1 MEVNMAVIDKIK
13 KIFSV
18 ANKNKI
24 LENEIAYSVPN
35 SNRSVWGDFSLLQ
48 NLSPTVLA
56 SILNDIKC
64 GYIPKEYLEVA
75 SDIELKDTHYRSV
88 LNTRKLAVTSLDI
101 KVIAT
106 SDDEKNLEIAK
117 AVERDIVKNET
128 AGIYSLIFDMLDA
141 IAKGFSV
148 NEIIW
153 ESKNNVWRPR
163 EYKFR
168 YAGFFRYDNLGE
180 KLKLIDPYTSE
191 LYDLPENKFI
201 IHQPKNHSGA
211 QILSGLAIPCL
222 FYFMLK
228 YYDITSWAAFI
239 DRFGYPL
246 RLGKYSPKATE
257 DDINTLRRA
266 VASIGSDFGAVIPES
281 AILEIIESKTT
292 QSTSDTYEKLAQ
304 FVNKEISKL
313 VLGQTMTSEE
323 GASYSQAQ
331 VHNEVRGDIAKSD
344 IRQIMETLNS
354 QLIVPY
360 CKFNFGELET
370 YPKLELFKPD
380 IDNIELIINAVANLS
395 DKGLKVKA
403 SEIRAKLGLSEPA
416 EDDEVIGGRVIY
428 DNGDCGVCPTV
439 SPHVANANADLNN
452 IIYNHRSTMNTAL
465 NNASGDCPHVANVA
479 IDNDYIEIENDIVET
494 LKKVFDKCESFDE
507 IKNEIEKLSL
517 NWDSS
522 KIAEIMASAFFMA
535 RAKGDNDFDLDE
547 ENDL

>member
-1 MEVNMAVIDKIK
+1 MAVIDKIK
-13 KIFSV
+13 KFFSV

-117 AVERDIVKNET
+117 AVERDIVRNET

-323 GASYSQAQ
+323 VASYSQAQ

-416 EDDEVIGGRVIY
+416 EDDEVVGGRVIY
-428 DNGDCGVCPTV
+428 DNNANYRNMPLQGALARADAADASDLNNKFDSSLLTIKALNQTV
-439 SPHVANANADLNN
+439 SPHVAND
-452 IIYNHRSTMNTAL
+452 
-465 NNASGDCPHVANVA
+465 
-479 IDNDYIEIENDIVET
+479 DYIEIENDIVET

>member
-13 KIFSV
+13 KFFSV

-416 EDDEVIGGRVIY
+416 EDDEVVGGRVIY
-428 DNGDCGVCPTV
+428 DN
-439 SPHVANANADLNN
+439 NANADLNN
-452 IIYNHRSTMNTAL
+452 IIYNHRPTMNTAL
-465 NNASGDCPHVANVA
+465 NNASNVA

>member
-1 MEVNMAVIDKIK
+1 MAVIDKIK
-13 KIFSV
+13 KFFSV

-246 RLGKYSPKATE
+246 RLGKYSTKATE

-428 DNGDCGVCPTV
+428 DN
-439 SPHVANANADLNN
+439 NANADLNN

-465 NNASGDCPHVANVA
+465 NNALGDCGVCPTVSPHVANVA

>member
-1 MEVNMAVIDKIK
+1 MAVIDKIK
-13 KIFSV
+13 NFFSV

-64 GYIPKEYLEVA
+64 GYIPKEYLDIA

-228 YYDITSWAAFI
+228 YYDITSWAAFV

-416 EDDEVIGGRVIY
+416 EDDEVVGGGVIY
-428 DNGDCGVCPTV
+428 DNNANYRNMRADASDLNNKFDSSRLRNMRRHSRADAAVATRKALNQTV
-439 SPHVANANADLNN
+439 SPHVAND
-452 IIYNHRSTMNTAL
+452 
-465 NNASGDCPHVANVA
+465 
-479 IDNDYIEIENDIVET
+479 DYIEIENDIVET

>member
-1 MEVNMAVIDKIK
+1 MAVIDKIK
-13 KIFSV
+13 NFFSV

-180 KLKLIDPYTSE
+180 ELKLIDPYTSE

-246 RLGKYSPKATE
+246 RLGKYSTKATE

-281 AILEIIESKTT
+281 AMLEIIESKTT

-380 IDNIELIINAVANLS
+380 IDNMELIINAVANLS

-416 EDDEVIGGRVIY
+416 EDDEVVGGRVIY
-428 DNGDCGVCPTV
+428 DNNANYPVNNKFDSSRLNHVDCQLPKGRRWRKRKALNQAE
-439 SPHVANANADLNN
+439 PHVAND
-452 IIYNHRSTMNTAL
+452 
-465 NNASGDCPHVANVA
+465 
-479 IDNDYIEIENDIVET
+479 DYIEIENDIVET

>member
-1 MEVNMAVIDKIK
+1 MDD
-13 KIFSV
+13 IF
-18 ANKNKI
+18 
-24 LENEIAYSVPN
+24 
-35 SNRSVWGDFSLLQ
+35 
-48 NLSPTVLA
+48 
-56 SILNDIKC
+56 C
-64 GYIPKEYLEVA
+64 
-75 SDIELKDTHYRSV
+75 SD
-88 LNTRKLAVTSLDI
+88 
-101 KVIAT
+101 
-106 SDDEKNLEIAK
+106 
-117 AVERDIVKNET
+117 
-128 AGIYSLIFDMLDA
+128 
-141 IAKGFSV
+141 
-148 NEIIW
+148 
-153 ESKNNVWRPR
+153 
-163 EYKFR
+163 
-168 YAGFFRYDNLGE
+168 
-180 KLKLIDPYTSE
+180 
-191 LYDLPENKFI
+191 
-201 IHQPKNHSGA
+201 
-211 QILSGLAIPCL
+211 
-222 FYFMLK
+222 
-228 YYDITSWAAFI
+228 I

-292 QSTSDTYEKLAQ
+292 QSTLDTYEKLAQ

-313 VLGQTMTSEE
+313 VLGQTMTNEE

-331 VHNEVRGDIAKSD
+331 VHNEVRGDIANSD

-416 EDDEVIGGRVIY
+416 EDDEVVGGRVIY
-428 DNGDCGVCPTV
+428 DN
-439 SPHVANANADLNN
+439 NANYRNMPLQGALARADAAEASDLNN
-452 IIYNHRSTMNTAL
+452 KFDSSRLTIKAL
-465 NNASGDCPHVANVA
+465 NQAETRDIND
-479 IDNDYIEIENDIVET
+479 DYIEIENDIVET

-522 KIAEIMASAFFMA
+522 KIAEIMASAFFYG
-535 RAKGDNDFDLDE
+535 KS
-547 ENDL
+547 

>member
-1 MEVNMAVIDKIK
+1 
-13 KIFSV
+13 
-18 ANKNKI
+18 
-24 LENEIAYSVPN
+24 
-35 SNRSVWGDFSLLQ
+35 
-48 NLSPTVLA
+48 
-56 SILNDIKC
+56 
-64 GYIPKEYLEVA
+64 
-75 SDIELKDTHYRSV
+75 
-88 LNTRKLAVTSLDI
+88 
-101 KVIAT
+101 
-106 SDDEKNLEIAK
+106 
-117 AVERDIVKNET
+117 
-128 AGIYSLIFDMLDA
+128 
-141 IAKGFSV
+141 
-148 NEIIW
+148 
-153 ESKNNVWRPR
+153 
-163 EYKFR
+163 
-168 YAGFFRYDNLGE
+168 
-180 KLKLIDPYTSE
+180 
-191 LYDLPENKFI
+191 
-201 IHQPKNHSGA
+201 
-211 QILSGLAIPCL
+211 
-222 FYFMLK
+222 MLK

-246 RLGKYSPKATE
+246 RLGKYSTKATE

-416 EDDEVIGGRVIY
+416 EDDEVVGGRVIY
-428 DNGDCGVCPTV
+428 DNANYSNLNNKFDSSLLTRKALNQTV
-439 SPHVANANADLNN
+439 SPHVAND
-452 IIYNHRSTMNTAL
+452 
-465 NNASGDCPHVANVA
+465 
-479 IDNDYIEIENDIVET
+479 DYIEIENDIVET

>member
-1 MEVNMAVIDKIK
+1 MDD
-13 KIFSV
+13 IF
-18 ANKNKI
+18 
-24 LENEIAYSVPN
+24 
-35 SNRSVWGDFSLLQ
+35 
-48 NLSPTVLA
+48 
-56 SILNDIKC
+56 C
-64 GYIPKEYLEVA
+64 
-75 SDIELKDTHYRSV
+75 SD
-88 LNTRKLAVTSLDI
+88 
-101 KVIAT
+101 
-106 SDDEKNLEIAK
+106 
-117 AVERDIVKNET
+117 
-128 AGIYSLIFDMLDA
+128 
-141 IAKGFSV
+141 
-148 NEIIW
+148 
-153 ESKNNVWRPR
+153 
-163 EYKFR
+163 
-168 YAGFFRYDNLGE
+168 
-180 KLKLIDPYTSE
+180 
-191 LYDLPENKFI
+191 
-201 IHQPKNHSGA
+201 
-211 QILSGLAIPCL
+211 
-222 FYFMLK
+222 
-228 YYDITSWAAFI
+228 I

-416 EDDEVIGGRVIY
+416 EDDEVVGGGVIY
-428 DNGDCGVCPTV
+428 DN
-439 SPHVANANADLNN
+439 NANYRNMRADASDLNN
-452 IIYNHRSTMNTAL
+452 KFDSSLLTRKAL
-465 NNASGDCPHVANVA
+465 NQASARMLRAETRNIND
-479 IDNDYIEIENDIVET
+479 DYIEIENDIVET

>member
-1 MEVNMAVIDKIK
+1 MDD
-13 KIFSV
+13 IF
-18 ANKNKI
+18 
-24 LENEIAYSVPN
+24 
-35 SNRSVWGDFSLLQ
+35 
-48 NLSPTVLA
+48 
-56 SILNDIKC
+56 C
-64 GYIPKEYLEVA
+64 
-75 SDIELKDTHYRSV
+75 SDI
-88 LNTRKLAVTSLDI
+88 
-101 KVIAT
+101 
-106 SDDEKNLEIAK
+106 
-117 AVERDIVKNET
+117 
-128 AGIYSLIFDMLDA
+128 G
-141 IAKGFSV
+141 
-148 NEIIW
+148 
-153 ESKNNVWRPR
+153 
-163 EYKFR
+163 
-168 YAGFFRYDNLGE
+168 
-180 KLKLIDPYTSE
+180 
-191 LYDLPENKFI
+191 
-201 IHQPKNHSGA
+201 
-211 QILSGLAIPCL
+211 
-222 FYFMLK
+222 
-228 YYDITSWAAFI
+228 
-239 DRFGYPL
+239 RFGYPL

-416 EDDEVIGGRVIY
+416 EDDEVVGGGVIY
-428 DNGDCGVCPTV
+428 DN
-439 SPHVANANADLNN
+439 NANYRNMRADASDLNN
-452 IIYNHRSTMNTAL
+452 KFDSSRLTRKAL
-465 NNASGDCPHVANVA
+465 NQASARMLRAETRNIND
-479 IDNDYIEIENDIVET
+479 DYIEIENDIVET

>member
-1 MEVNMAVIDKIK
+1 MDD
-13 KIFSV
+13 IF
-18 ANKNKI
+18 
-24 LENEIAYSVPN
+24 
-35 SNRSVWGDFSLLQ
+35 
-48 NLSPTVLA
+48 
-56 SILNDIKC
+56 C
-64 GYIPKEYLEVA
+64 
-75 SDIELKDTHYRSV
+75 SD
-88 LNTRKLAVTSLDI
+88 
-101 KVIAT
+101 
-106 SDDEKNLEIAK
+106 
-117 AVERDIVKNET
+117 
-128 AGIYSLIFDMLDA
+128 
-141 IAKGFSV
+141 
-148 NEIIW
+148 
-153 ESKNNVWRPR
+153 
-163 EYKFR
+163 
-168 YAGFFRYDNLGE
+168 
-180 KLKLIDPYTSE
+180 
-191 LYDLPENKFI
+191 
-201 IHQPKNHSGA
+201 
-211 QILSGLAIPCL
+211 
-222 FYFMLK
+222 
-228 YYDITSWAAFI
+228 I

-416 EDDEVIGGRVIY
+416 EDDEVVGGRVIY
-428 DNGDCGVCPTV
+428 DN
-439 SPHVANANADLNN
+439 NANADLNN
-452 IIYNHRSTMNTAL
+452 IIYNHRPTMNTAL
-465 NNASGDCPHVANVA
+465 NNASNVA

>member
-1 MEVNMAVIDKIK
+1 MAVIDKIK
-13 KIFSV
+13 KFFSV

-64 GYIPKEYLEVA
+64 GYIPKEYLEIA

-228 YYDITSWAAFI
+228 YYDITSWAAFV

-416 EDDEVIGGRVIY
+416 EDDEVVGGGVIY
-428 DNGDCGVCPTV
+428 DNNANYSDLNNKFDSSLLRNMPFPKGRLWRQGALARAVATRKALNQTV
-439 SPHVANANADLNN
+439 SPHVAND
-452 IIYNHRSTMNTAL
+452 
-465 NNASGDCPHVANVA
+465 
-479 IDNDYIEIENDIVET
+479 DYIEIENDIVET

>member
-1 MEVNMAVIDKIK
+1 MGC
-13 KIFSV
+13 F
-18 ANKNKI
+18 
-24 LENEIAYSVPN
+24 
-35 SNRSVWGDFSLLQ
+35 
-48 NLSPTVLA
+48 
-56 SILNDIKC
+56 
-64 GYIPKEYLEVA
+64 
-75 SDIELKDTHYRSV
+75 YR
-88 LNTRKLAVTSLDI
+88 
-101 KVIAT
+101 
-106 SDDEKNLEIAK
+106 
-117 AVERDIVKNET
+117 
-128 AGIYSLIFDMLDA
+128 
-141 IAKGFSV
+141 
-148 NEIIW
+148 
-153 ESKNNVWRPR
+153 
-163 EYKFR
+163 
-168 YAGFFRYDNLGE
+168 
-180 KLKLIDPYTSE
+180 
-191 LYDLPENKFI
+191 
-201 IHQPKNHSGA
+201 
-211 QILSGLAIPCL
+211 
-222 FYFMLK
+222 
-228 YYDITSWAAFI
+228 
-239 DRFGYPL
+239 PL
-246 RLGKYSPKATE
+246 RLGKYSTKATE

-416 EDDEVIGGRVIY
+416 EDDEVVGGRVIY
-428 DNGDCGVCPTV
+428 DNNANYRNMPLQGALARADAADTSDLNNKFDSSLLTIKALNQTV
-439 SPHVANANADLNN
+439 SPHVAND
-452 IIYNHRSTMNTAL
+452 
-465 NNASGDCPHVANVA
+465 
-479 IDNDYIEIENDIVET
+479 DYIEIENDIVET

-547 ENDL
+547 DDDL

>member
-1 MEVNMAVIDKIK
+1 MDD
-13 KIFSV
+13 IF
-18 ANKNKI
+18 
-24 LENEIAYSVPN
+24 
-35 SNRSVWGDFSLLQ
+35 
-48 NLSPTVLA
+48 
-56 SILNDIKC
+56 C
-64 GYIPKEYLEVA
+64 
-75 SDIELKDTHYRSV
+75 SD
-88 LNTRKLAVTSLDI
+88 
-101 KVIAT
+101 
-106 SDDEKNLEIAK
+106 
-117 AVERDIVKNET
+117 
-128 AGIYSLIFDMLDA
+128 
-141 IAKGFSV
+141 
-148 NEIIW
+148 
-153 ESKNNVWRPR
+153 
-163 EYKFR
+163 
-168 YAGFFRYDNLGE
+168 
-180 KLKLIDPYTSE
+180 
-191 LYDLPENKFI
+191 
-201 IHQPKNHSGA
+201 
-211 QILSGLAIPCL
+211 
-222 FYFMLK
+222 
-228 YYDITSWAAFI
+228 I

-292 QSTSDTYEKLAQ
+292 QSTLDTYEKLAQ

-313 VLGQTMTSEE
+313 VLGQTMTNEE

-416 EDDEVIGGRVIY
+416 EDDEVVGGRVIY
-428 DNGDCGVCPTV
+428 DNANYSNLNNKFDSSLLTRKALNQTV
-439 SPHVANANADLNN
+439 SPHVAND
-452 IIYNHRSTMNTAL
+452 
-465 NNASGDCPHVANVA
+465 
-479 IDNDYIEIENDIVET
+479 DYIEIENDIVEI

>member
-1 MEVNMAVIDKIK
+1 MDD
-13 KIFSV
+13 IF
-18 ANKNKI
+18 
-24 LENEIAYSVPN
+24 
-35 SNRSVWGDFSLLQ
+35 
-48 NLSPTVLA
+48 
-56 SILNDIKC
+56 C
-64 GYIPKEYLEVA
+64 
-75 SDIELKDTHYRSV
+75 SD
-88 LNTRKLAVTSLDI
+88 
-101 KVIAT
+101 
-106 SDDEKNLEIAK
+106 
-117 AVERDIVKNET
+117 
-128 AGIYSLIFDMLDA
+128 
-141 IAKGFSV
+141 
-148 NEIIW
+148 
-153 ESKNNVWRPR
+153 
-163 EYKFR
+163 
-168 YAGFFRYDNLGE
+168 
-180 KLKLIDPYTSE
+180 
-191 LYDLPENKFI
+191 
-201 IHQPKNHSGA
+201 
-211 QILSGLAIPCL
+211 
-222 FYFMLK
+222 
-228 YYDITSWAAFI
+228 I

-416 EDDEVIGGRVIY
+416 EDDEVVGGGVIY
-428 DNGDCGVCPTV
+428 DN
-439 SPHVANANADLNN
+439 NANYRNMRADASDLNN
-452 IIYNHRSTMNTAL
+452 KFDSSLLTRKAL
-465 NNASGDCPHVANVA
+465 NQASTRMLRAETRNIND
-479 IDNDYIEIENDIVET
+479 DYIEIENDIVET

>member
-1 MEVNMAVIDKIK
+1 MEVNMSVIDKIK
-13 KIFSV
+13 KFFSV
-18 ANKNKI
+18 VNKNKI

-416 EDDEVIGGRVIY
+416 EDDEVVGGRVIY
-428 DNGDCGVCPTV
+428 DNNANYSDLNNKFDSSRLTKKALNQTV
-439 SPHVANANADLNN
+439 SPHVAND
-452 IIYNHRSTMNTAL
+452 
-465 NNASGDCPHVANVA
+465 
-479 IDNDYIEIENDIVET
+479 DYIEIENDIVET
-494 LKKVFDKCESFDE
+494 LKNVFDKCESFDE

>member
-1 MEVNMAVIDKIK
+1 
-13 KIFSV
+13 
-18 ANKNKI
+18 
-24 LENEIAYSVPN
+24 
-35 SNRSVWGDFSLLQ
+35 
-48 NLSPTVLA
+48 
-56 SILNDIKC
+56 
-64 GYIPKEYLEVA
+64 
-75 SDIELKDTHYRSV
+75 
-88 LNTRKLAVTSLDI
+88 
-101 KVIAT
+101 
-106 SDDEKNLEIAK
+106 
-117 AVERDIVKNET
+117 
-128 AGIYSLIFDMLDA
+128 
-141 IAKGFSV
+141 
-148 NEIIW
+148 
-153 ESKNNVWRPR
+153 
-163 EYKFR
+163 
-168 YAGFFRYDNLGE
+168 
-180 KLKLIDPYTSE
+180 
-191 LYDLPENKFI
+191 
-201 IHQPKNHSGA
+201 
-211 QILSGLAIPCL
+211 
-222 FYFMLK
+222 MLK

-239 DRFGYPL
+239 DRFGYTL
-246 RLGKYSPKATE
+246 KLGKYSPKATE

-416 EDDEVIGGRVIY
+416 EDDEIVVGRVIY
-428 DNGDCGVCPTV
+428 DNNANYRNMPLQGALARADASDLNNKFDSSRLTQGDCPLPKGRRWRKRKALNQAETRNIGVCGVCPTV
-439 SPHVANANADLNN
+439 SPHVAND
-452 IIYNHRSTMNTAL
+452 
-465 NNASGDCPHVANVA
+465 
-479 IDNDYIEIENDIVET
+479 DYIEIENDIVET

>member
-1 MEVNMAVIDKIK
+1 MDD
-13 KIFSV
+13 IF
-18 ANKNKI
+18 
-24 LENEIAYSVPN
+24 
-35 SNRSVWGDFSLLQ
+35 
-48 NLSPTVLA
+48 
-56 SILNDIKC
+56 C
-64 GYIPKEYLEVA
+64 
-75 SDIELKDTHYRSV
+75 SD
-88 LNTRKLAVTSLDI
+88 
-101 KVIAT
+101 
-106 SDDEKNLEIAK
+106 
-117 AVERDIVKNET
+117 
-128 AGIYSLIFDMLDA
+128 
-141 IAKGFSV
+141 
-148 NEIIW
+148 
-153 ESKNNVWRPR
+153 
-163 EYKFR
+163 
-168 YAGFFRYDNLGE
+168 
-180 KLKLIDPYTSE
+180 
-191 LYDLPENKFI
+191 
-201 IHQPKNHSGA
+201 
-211 QILSGLAIPCL
+211 
-222 FYFMLK
+222 
-228 YYDITSWAAFI
+228 I

-428 DNGDCGVCPTV
+428 DNGDCGVCPTE

-452 IIYNHRSTMNTAL
+452 IIYNHRPTMNTAL
-465 NNASGDCPHVANVA
+465 NNASNVA

>member
-1 MEVNMAVIDKIK
+1 MAVIDKIK
-13 KIFSV
+13 NFFSV

-64 GYIPKEYLEVA
+64 GYIPKEYLEIA

-246 RLGKYSPKATE
+246 RLGKYSTKATE

-416 EDDEVIGGRVIY
+416 EDDEVVGGRVIY
-428 DNGDCGVCPTV
+428 DNNANYRNMPLQGALARADAADASDLNNKFDSSRLTRKALNQTV
-439 SPHVANANADLNN
+439 SPHVAND
-452 IIYNHRSTMNTAL
+452 
-465 NNASGDCPHVANVA
+465 
-479 IDNDYIEIENDIVET
+479 DYIEIENDIVET

>member
-1 MEVNMAVIDKIK
+1 MAVIDKIK
-13 KIFSV
+13 NFFSV

-281 AILEIIESKTT
+281 AMLEIIESKTT

-416 EDDEVIGGRVIY
+416 EDDEVVGGRVIY
-428 DNGDCGVCPTV
+428 DNGDC
-439 SPHVANANADLNN
+439 PHVANANADLNN
-452 IIYNHRSTMNTAL
+452 IIYNHRPTMNTAL
-465 NNASGDCPHVANVA
+465 NNASNVA

>member
-1 MEVNMAVIDKIK
+1 MAVIDKIK
-13 KIFSV
+13 NFFSV

-246 RLGKYSPKATE
+246 RLGKYSTKATE

-416 EDDEVIGGRVIY
+416 EDDEVVGGRVIY
-428 DNGDCGVCPTV
+428 DNGDC
-439 SPHVANANADLNN
+439 PHVANANADLNN

>member
-1 MEVNMAVIDKIK
+1 M
-13 KIFSV
+13 
-18 ANKNKI
+18 
-24 LENEIAYSVPN
+24 
-35 SNRSVWGDFSLLQ
+35 
-48 NLSPTVLA
+48 
-56 SILNDIKC
+56 
-64 GYIPKEYLEVA
+64 
-75 SDIELKDTHYRSV
+75 
-88 LNTRKLAVTSLDI
+88 
-101 KVIAT
+101 
-106 SDDEKNLEIAK
+106 
-117 AVERDIVKNET
+117 
-128 AGIYSLIFDMLDA
+128 
-141 IAKGFSV
+141 
-148 NEIIW
+148 
-153 ESKNNVWRPR
+153 
-163 EYKFR
+163 
-168 YAGFFRYDNLGE
+168 
-180 KLKLIDPYTSE
+180 
-191 LYDLPENKFI
+191 
-201 IHQPKNHSGA
+201 
-211 QILSGLAIPCL
+211 
-222 FYFMLK
+222 
-228 YYDITSWAAFI
+228 
-239 DRFGYPL
+239 
-246 RLGKYSPKATE
+246 
-257 DDINTLRRA
+257 
-266 VASIGSDFGAVIPES
+266 
-281 AILEIIESKTT
+281 LEIIESKTT

-304 FVNKEISKL
+304 FVNKETSKL

-416 EDDEVIGGRVIY
+416 EDDEVVGGRVIY
-428 DNGDCGVCPTV
+428 DNNANYSDLNNKFDSSRLTRKALNQTV
-439 SPHVANANADLNN
+439 SPHVAND
-452 IIYNHRSTMNTAL
+452 
-465 NNASGDCPHVANVA
+465 
-479 IDNDYIEIENDIVET
+479 DYIEIENDIVET

>member
-13 KIFSV
+13 KFFSV

-64 GYIPKEYLEVA
+64 GYIPKEYLEIA

-416 EDDEVIGGRVIY
+416 EDDEVVGGRVIY
-428 DNGDCGVCPTV
+428 DN
-439 SPHVANANADLNN
+439 NANYRNMRADASDLNN
-452 IIYNHRSTMNTAL
+452 KFDSSLLRNMRAAATRNAL
-465 NNASGDCPHVANVA
+465 NQAETRNIGDG
-479 IDNDYIEIENDIVET
+479 DYIEIENDIVET

>member
-1 MEVNMAVIDKIK
+1 MAVIDKIK
-13 KIFSV
+13 KFFSV

-101 KVIAT
+101 KVIAN

-180 KLKLIDPYTSE
+180 ELKLIDPYTSE

-246 RLGKYSPKATE
+246 RLGKYSTKATE

-416 EDDEVIGGRVIY
+416 EDDEVVGGRVIY
-428 DNGDCGVCPTV
+428 DNGGCGVCPTV

-452 IIYNHRSTMNTAL
+452 IIYNHRPTMNTAL
-465 NNASGDCPHVANVA
+465 NNASNVA

>member
-1 MEVNMAVIDKIK
+1 MGIVDNIK
-13 KIFSV
+13 RFLNRQTPKT
-18 ANKNKI
+18 
-24 LENEIAYSVPN
+24 LESEIAYSVPF

-48 NLSPTVLA
+48 NLTPQSLA
-56 SILNDIKC
+56 SILSDIKN
-64 GYIPKEYLEVA
+64 GYIPKEYLEIA

-101 KVIAT
+101 KIIPA
-106 SDDEKNLEIAK
+106 SAEEKDIEIAK

-153 ESKNNVWRPR
+153 KSENGVWKPK
-163 EYKFR
+163 EYKYR
-168 YAGFFRYDNLGE
+168 HAGFFRYEELGE
-180 KLKLIDPYTSE
+180 RLKLIDAHTQE
-191 LYDLPENKFI
+191 LSDLPENKFI
-201 IHQPKNHSGA
+201 VHQPKNHSGV
-211 QILSGLAIPCL
+211 QIMSGLAIPAL
-222 FYFMLK
+222 FYFLLK

-257 DDINTLRRA
+257 EDIETLRRA

-292 QSTSDTYEKLAQ
+292 QSTSDTYEKLAN

-323 GASYSQAQ
+323 GSSYSQAQ
-331 VHNEVRGDIAKSD
+331 IHNEVREDIAKSD

-360 CKFNFGELET
+360 CKFNFGQLEE
-370 YPKLELFKPD
+370 YPKFELFKPD
-380 IDNIELIINAVANLS
+380 SDNVELIINAVSNLA

-403 SEIRAKLGLSEPA
+403 SEIRAKLGLSEPE
-416 EDDEVIGGRVIY
+416 EDDEVVGGRVNPLQGADAY
-428 DNGDCGVCPTV
+428 TNPATDDLDYFDKKPNSKV
-439 SPHVANANADLNN
+439 SVNNNN
-452 IIYNHRSTMNTAL
+452 IP
-465 NNASGDCPHVANVA
+465 SGYD
-479 IDNDYIEIENDIVET
+479 DYGDYIEIENEIAEVLE
-494 LKKVFDKCESFDE
+494 KAFDKCESFAD
-507 IKNEIEKLSL
+507 IKKAIENLSV
-517 NWDSS
+517 NWDNS
-522 KIAEIMASAFFMA
+522 KIAEIMATAFFMA
-535 RAKGDNDFDLDE
+535 RARGDNDFNSDWTPLAKDTDL
-547 ENDL
+547 

>member
-13 KIFSV
+13 NFFSV

-180 KLKLIDPYTSE
+180 ELKLIDPYTSE

-246 RLGKYSPKATE
+246 RLGKYSTKATE

-281 AILEIIESKTT
+281 AMLEIIESKTT

-380 IDNIELIINAVANLS
+380 IDNMELIINAVANLS

-416 EDDEVIGGRVIY
+416 EDDEVVGGRVIY
-428 DNGDCGVCPTV
+428 DNNANYPVNNKFDSSRLNHVDCQLPKGRRWRKRKALNQAE
-439 SPHVANANADLNN
+439 PHVAND
-452 IIYNHRSTMNTAL
+452 
-465 NNASGDCPHVANVA
+465 
-479 IDNDYIEIENDIVET
+479 DYIEIENDIVET

>member
-1 MEVNMAVIDKIK
+1 
-13 KIFSV
+13 
-18 ANKNKI
+18 
-24 LENEIAYSVPN
+24 
-35 SNRSVWGDFSLLQ
+35 
-48 NLSPTVLA
+48 
-56 SILNDIKC
+56 
-64 GYIPKEYLEVA
+64 
-75 SDIELKDTHYRSV
+75 
-88 LNTRKLAVTSLDI
+88 
-101 KVIAT
+101 
-106 SDDEKNLEIAK
+106 
-117 AVERDIVKNET
+117 
-128 AGIYSLIFDMLDA
+128 
-141 IAKGFSV
+141 
-148 NEIIW
+148 
-153 ESKNNVWRPR
+153 
-163 EYKFR
+163 
-168 YAGFFRYDNLGE
+168 
-180 KLKLIDPYTSE
+180 
-191 LYDLPENKFI
+191 
-201 IHQPKNHSGA
+201 
-211 QILSGLAIPCL
+211 
-222 FYFMLK
+222 MLK

-239 DRFGYPL
+239 DRFGYTL
-246 RLGKYSPKATE
+246 KLGKYSPKATE

-416 EDDEVIGGRVIY
+416 EDDEIVGGRVIY
-428 DNGDCGVCPTV
+428 DN
-439 SPHVANANADLNN
+439 NANYLNMWRHSRADASDLNN
-452 IIYNHRSTMNTAL
+452 KFDSSRLTQ
-465 NNASGDCPHVANVA
+465 GDCPQKRNALNQA
-479 IDNDYIEIENDIVET
+479 ETKNIGDGDYIEIENDIVET

-522 KIAEIMASAFFMA
+522 KIAEIMASAFFIA